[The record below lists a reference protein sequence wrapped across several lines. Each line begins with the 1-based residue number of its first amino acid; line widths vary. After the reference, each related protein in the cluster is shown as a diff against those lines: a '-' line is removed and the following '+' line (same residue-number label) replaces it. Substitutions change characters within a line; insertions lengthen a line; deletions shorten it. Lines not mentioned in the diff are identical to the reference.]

1 MKASIKNIKLPDAPE
16 PTRAAYQKPAFRQI
30 SKGAKVVELP
40 GNYPRPLPE
49 PPKPKKE
56 PEKKK
61 AKREAKPRKK
71 VPPKIWTSDKVARLT
86 ELYMQGTSYKDIAA
100 EFGVTYKQVCG
111 AIDRLHNKGELKIK
125 QNQGKW
131 TQQEI
136 DKLLELKASGLT
148 WHEISEKMGRP
159 IPSCSNKYLKE
170 VKK

>member
-1 MKASIKNIKLPDAPE
+1 
-16 PTRAAYQKPAFRQI
+16 
-30 SKGAKVVELP
+30 
-40 GNYPRPLPE
+40 
-49 PPKPKKE
+49 
-56 PEKKK
+56 
-61 AKREAKPRKK
+61 
-71 VPPKIWTSDKVARLT
+71 
-86 ELYMQGTSYKDIAA
+86 MQGTSYKDIAA

-111 AIDRLHNKGELKIK
+111 AIDRLHDKGELKIK

-131 TQQEI
+131 TQKEV